1 MPAFRPD
8 QRGGQMAD
16 SGPLSDG
23 AKNRIPDKL
32 YFRIGEVTGITDLA
46 AYVLRF
52 WESEFPDI
60 NPKRTESG
68 QRLYRKSDI
77 EVILLIK
84 HLLYDK
90 KFTIQGA
97 KQYLRG
103 INRDAKKPP
112 ANDMIREIK
121 NELLEIKNLLNG

>member
-1 MPAFRPD
+1 
-8 QRGGQMAD
+8 MAD
-16 SGPLSDG
+16 ISPPPRD
-23 AKNRIPDKL
+23 IPDKL
-32 YFRIGEVTGITDLA
+32 YFRIGEVTAITNLA

-77 EVILLIK
+77 ETILLIK

-97 KQYLRG
+97 KQHLRG
-103 INRDAKKPP
+103 RHHGSKKSP
-112 ANDMIREIK
+112 ADEKIREIQA
-121 NELLEIKNLLNG
+121 ELREIRNLLTD